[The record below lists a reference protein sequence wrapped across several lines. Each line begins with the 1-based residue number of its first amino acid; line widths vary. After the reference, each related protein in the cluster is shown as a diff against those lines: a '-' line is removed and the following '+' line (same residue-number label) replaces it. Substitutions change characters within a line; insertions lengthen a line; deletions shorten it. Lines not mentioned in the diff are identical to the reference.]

1 MHHPAHIDGRSV
13 VILRQGRLGF
23 RVLESGILSYDGR
36 TLTLGEDES
45 RRLFSDDELQ
55 GLMPVVAGSH
65 IPECRDF
72 DFFLLSEVD
81 V

>member
-1 MHHPAHIDGRSV
+1 MGP
-13 VILRQGRLGF
+13 
-23 RVLESGILSYDGR
+23 
-36 TLTLGEDES
+36 LTLGEDES